1 MQGKPAPVVRAGTLA
16 DAGMKADAADTIDAA
31 CAAWAKEN
39 GNGFSMC
46 VARRGVIVL
55 HRGYG
60 QTDHHQVTA
69 LDAAKFLSSSA
80 NHQPVTAATP
90 GILASTTKFLNAIL
104 LLEMIDQDLLRLD
117 DTVDKHVA
125 ALHGLA
131 AKRPVTI
138 RDLYLH
144 TAGFTTQDGDMLPDL
159 EERIADMYP
168 ALEGG
173 APHRYQG
180 TGLALASK
188 IMEMKSG
195 EALPYLYQNHLFK
208 PLGCTHSRAEYSA
221 YGSSSVTLDLA
232 RIGQMLLN
240 GGAYGDQRFFRPET
254 LAQMMPVAGKDRI
267 GDDKSIRWG
276 VGIKVFD
283 SDGLSDKAF
292 GHGGGSGS
300 FLIIDPEH
308 ELVIAHTRLS
318 EGRSFEQFL
327 KQRAKV
333 LAAVVAAID
342 TSKKR

>member
-1 MQGKPAPVVRAGTLA
+1 MKEKPAPVVHEGTMA
-16 DAGMKADAADTIDAA
+16 EAGMKADALDTIDAA

-46 VARRGVIVL
+46 VVHRGVIVL
-55 HRGYG
+55 NRGYG
-60 QTDHHQVTA
+60 QTDLQQVTT
-69 LDAAKFLSSSA
+69 LDAAKFLGGP
-80 NHQPVTAATP
+80 NRQPVTAATP
-90 GILASTTKFLNAIL
+90 GILASTTKFLNAVL
-104 LLEMIDQDLLRLD
+104 LLEMIDQDLLRMED
-117 DTVDKHVA
+117 PVDKHVA
-125 ALHGLA
+125 ALNDVA

-144 TAGFTTQDGDMLPDL
+144 TAGFTTQDGDMFPDL

-168 ALEGG
+168 ILEGG

-188 IMEMKSG
+188 IMEMKTG

-208 PLGCTHSRAEYSA
+208 PLGCTQSRAEYSA
-221 YGSSSVTLDLA
+221 YGTSSVALDLA

-267 GDDKSIRWG
+267 GDDKTIRWG
-276 VGIKVFD
+276 VGIKQFD

-300 FLIIDPEH
+300 FLVIDPQH

-327 KQRAKV
+327 KQRARV
-333 LAAVVAAID
+333 LAAVIGAID
-342 TSKKR
+342 TPKKR